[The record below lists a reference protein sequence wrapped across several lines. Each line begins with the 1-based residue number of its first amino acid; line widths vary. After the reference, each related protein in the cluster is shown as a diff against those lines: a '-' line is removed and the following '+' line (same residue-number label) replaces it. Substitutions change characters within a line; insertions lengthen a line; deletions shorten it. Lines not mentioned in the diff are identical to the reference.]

1 MREEICEICVSSKD
15 LFVVVCVLVFTFL
28 VSEDVLDAQVSD
40 ITLNFQYTAY
50 IVLYILALC

>member
-1 MREEICEICVSSKD
+1 MREEICVSSKD
-15 LFVVVCVLVFTFL
+15 LFVVMCVLVFTFL

-40 ITLNFQYTAY
+40 MITLNFQCTAY